1 MHSIKI
7 ISFQHRA
14 CLQALANTH
23 CIPCIPVHRLSVT
36 STRSGDTGMCPHY
49 EAEAPGTV
57 GVTSSPRL
65 RASMVRGE
73 DRRLA
78 TMWTSDMQQCLQPY
92 QSRGL
97 TNWSTNWRLQVSMAQ
112 MLRAKQRL
120 AVSLG

>member
-1 MHSIKI
+1 
-7 ISFQHRA
+7 
-14 CLQALANTH
+14 
-23 CIPCIPVHRLSVT
+23 
-36 STRSGDTGMCPHY
+36 MCPHY

-78 TMWTSDMQQCLQPY
+78 AMWTSDMQQCLQPY

-97 TNWSTNWRLQVSMAQ
+97 ANWSTHWRLQVSMAQ